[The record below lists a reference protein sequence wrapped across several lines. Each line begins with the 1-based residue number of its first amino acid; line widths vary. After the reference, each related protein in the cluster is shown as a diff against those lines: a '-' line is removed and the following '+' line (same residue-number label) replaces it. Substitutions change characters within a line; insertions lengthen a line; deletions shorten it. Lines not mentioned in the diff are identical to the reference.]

1 MNWRRVLAAAWLV
14 AWAAAV
20 SVSVAQ
26 EKPAAQP
33 KEKKEAGKQEE
44 KKPAGPTVEDVV
56 INLYNPCGVAVQPK
70 TGHVYIS
77 DSGNLRLLRFT
88 PAKEKQPAAI
98 AEAVVGFPKDV
109 YGKGPKYEIGP
120 LGLLFV
126 TDNLLAVGGGGKPDG
141 QEVLWFFD
149 VSQIKDKPINTKAA
163 KFVAGPIPKSDKTN
177 RGEGNFYAL
186 AFDGKAVYVTTNGD
200 DTKGW
205 VARCPIKDG
214 TPGKL
219 EPYIAT
225 KPQVEVDAPVGITM
239 SPQGKLVVGQAG
251 EINVPEDSL
260 LTFYNPADGKLELKL
275 ETPLY
280 DIVALAYHPKSG
292 TLYALDFAWMA
303 PDKAGLYRLD
313 VTAGDKPSLKVTKVL
328 ALDKPTAMAFTPE
341 GVLYVTLIGTA
352 KEGDKYKPGKLIR
365 IKGLQ

>member
-1 MNWRRVLAAAWLV
+1 MNRRRVQIAVWLLLG
-14 AWAAAV
+14 AMTA
-20 SVSVAQ
+20 SVSWAQ
-26 EKPAAQP
+26 EQT
-33 KEKKEAGKQEE
+33 KKEEKGKED
-44 KKPAGPTVEDVV
+44 KKTAGPQVQDIV
-56 INLYNPCGVAVQPK
+56 INLYNPCGVTVQPK

-88 PAKEKQPAAI
+88 PAKGEQAPSI
-98 AEAVVGFPKDV
+98 AEVVVGFPKDV

-120 LGLLFV
+120 LGLLFA

-141 QEVLWFFD
+141 EEVLWFFD
-149 VSQIKDKPINTKAA
+149 VSQIKDKPIEAKAA
-163 KFVAGPIPKSDKTN
+163 KFIAGPIPKSDKTN

-186 AFDGKAVYVTTNGD
+186 TLAAGAVYVTTNGD

-219 EPYIAT
+219 ELAIAT
-225 KPQVEVDAPVGITM
+225 KPQVEVDAPVGVTT

-260 LTFYNPADGKLELKL
+260 LTFYDPASGKLELKL

-313 VTAGDKPSLKVTKVL
+313 VTTGDKPSLKVTKVL
-328 ALDKPTAMAFTPE
+328 KLDKPTAMAFTPE
-341 GVLYVTLIGTA
+341 GQLYITLIGTA

-365 IKGLQ
+365 VSGLK

>member
-1 MNWRRVLAAAWLV
+1 MNRRRVQIAVWLL
-14 AWAAAV
+14 AWAVFASA
-20 SVSVAQ
+20 SLAQ
-26 EKPAAQP
+26 EQAQKKEPA
-33 KEKKEAGKQEE
+33 EKKEES
-44 KKPAGPTVEDVV
+44 KPAGPQVQDIV

-70 TGHVYIS
+70 TGHVYIA

-88 PAKEKQPAAI
+88 PGKGEQAPSI

-109 YGKGPKYEIGP
+109 YGKGPKYDIGP

-126 TDNLLAVGGGGKPDG
+126 SDNLLAVGGGGNPDG
-141 QEVLWFFD
+141 KEVLWFFD
-149 VSQIKDKPINTKAA
+149 VSQIKDKPIQTDAA
-163 KFVAGPIPKSDKTN
+163 KYTAGPIPPGEKTN

-186 AFDGKAVYVTTNGD
+186 TLAAGAVYVTTNGD

-219 EPYIAT
+219 EPAIAT
-225 KPQVEVDAPVGITM
+225 KPQVEVDAPVGITT
-239 SPQGKLVVGQAG
+239 SPKGKLVVGQAG

-260 LTFYNPADGKLELKL
+260 LTFYDPASGKLELKL

-313 VTAGDKPSLKVTKVL
+313 VTTGEKPSLKVTKVL
-328 ALDKPTAMAFTPE
+328 QLDKPTAMAFTPE
-341 GVLYVTLIGTA
+341 GELYITLIGTA
-352 KEGDKYKPGKLIR
+352 KEGDKYTPGKLIR
-365 IKGLQ
+365 VSGLK

>member
-1 MNWRRVLAAAWLV
+1 MNRRRVQTAVWLLLWT
-14 AWAAAV
+14 ATV
-20 SVSVAQ
+20 SVSWAQ
-26 EKPAAQP
+26 EKQPA
-33 KEKKEAGKQEE
+33 KEETKKEAS
-44 KKPAGPTVEDVV
+44 APTVEDIV

-88 PAKEKQPAAI
+88 PAKDEKDPTL

-109 YGKGPKYEIGP
+109 YGKGPKYDIGP

-141 QEVLWFFD
+141 EEVLWFFD
-149 VSQIKDKPINTKAA
+149 VSQIKDKPIKTDAA

-186 AFDGKAVYVTTNGD
+186 ALAAGAVYVTTNGD

-225 KPQVEVDAPVGITM
+225 KPQVEVDAPVGITT

-260 LTFYNPADGKLELKL
+260 LTFYDPTSGKLELKL

-280 DIVALAYHPKSG
+280 DIVALAYHPKTG
-292 TLYALDFAWMA
+292 ALYALDFAWMA

-313 VTAGDKPSLKVTKVL
+313 VTTGEKPSLKVTKVL
-328 ALDKPTAMAFTPE
+328 KLDKPTAMAFTPE
-341 GVLYVTLIGTA
+341 GELYITLIGTA
-352 KEGDKYKPGKLIR
+352 KEGDKYTPGKLIR
-365 IKGLQ
+365 VSGLK